1 MQITGREHDMR
12 CQRKG
17 PSLVVSR
24 FGRSYRSICIISDYC
39 KIQLS
44 LNRKSGTTKKHY
56 IYANSKCPG
65 FILPRLR
72 FKGKPFVRL

>member
-44 LNRKSGTTKKHY
+44 LNRKSGTKKNI
-56 IYANSKCPG
+56 IYMQIRNVLDSFYLELDLKES
-65 FILPRLR
+65 
-72 FKGKPFVRL
+72 